1 MSALAGFLEPGESI
15 EEACAREVKEEA
27 GLTVVRAAYHS
38 SQPWPFPSSLMIG
51 LLAEVSDDDARPDF
65 NELES
70 VRWFTRD
77 EIRTMISDGAYD
89 GVLPAPRL
97 AIARHLLEAWVQAG
111 D

>member
-1 MSALAGFLEPGESI
+1 
-15 EEACAREVKEEA
+15 
-27 GLTVVRAAYHS
+27 
-38 SQPWPFPSSLMIG
+38 MIG

-65 NELES
+65 NQLES